1 MDRWYDSRFTGLFS
15 QLGAVPRRP
24 HDPDVALH
32 SGAFPSWASLD
43 QSRLAG
49 AAGWDAPHAEAACI
63 GEAIERL
70 DSAPLPGDA
79 ALESSCQS
87 WPLDEPAIEPS
98 RWVLFHGEQYAQPDF
113 PFVPFTPQTVCHWL
127 CFRQLG
133 SGSPVWVPEELA
145 FLEPREQ
152 ATHRLG
158 PGVSTGLACG
168 QFGQPVL
175 LRGLQEAIERDALLG
190 AWWERYAVEEW
201 PAELVFDSLGRALVQ
216 RLLRPNLRYRCY
228 RVASPFSAHV
238 TMVSLEGEDREGY
251 CFSIGSACREEREA
265 SWRKSI
271 LEAVQGRH
279 YVRALKPL
287 AAARAPAAVLGD
299 FPDHAVYYSLYP
311 QQLARTV
318 LHRAAPAATL
328 AVPGADR
335 IGDLIAR
342 LGPDR
347 PVLFRN
353 VTPPGIARE
362 IRDWYV
368 LRVLVPGL
376 QPLHGN
382 DGCAH
387 LGGPL
392 WAPRGL
398 AEWAATPPHPFP

>member
-15 QLGAVPRRP
+15 QLGVVPRRP
-24 HDPDVALH
+24 HDPEIGLY
-32 SGAFPSWASLD
+32 SGAFPSWVSLG
-43 QSRLAG
+43 QSRLTG
-49 AAGWDAPHAEAACI
+49 GAGWDDSHAEAACV

-79 ALESSCQS
+79 ALESSWQS
-87 WPLDEPAIEPS
+87 WPLDEPAVPAG
-98 RWVLFHGEQYAQPDF
+98 RWVLFHGEQYAEPNF
-113 PFVPFTPQTVCHWL
+113 PFAPFTAQTVCRWL

-133 SGSPVWVPEELA
+133 TGLPMWVPEELA

-152 ATHRLG
+152 TTHRLG
-158 PGVSTGLACG
+158 PGVSTGLASG
-168 QFGQPVL
+168 QVGQPVL
-175 LRGLQEAIERDALLG
+175 LRGLQEVIERDALLG

-201 PAELVFDSLGRALVQ
+201 PAELVFESLERALTR

-238 TMVSLEGEDREGY
+238 TMASLEGEDHEGY
-251 CFSIGSACREEREA
+251 CFSIGSACRLGRAA

-271 LEAVQGRH
+271 LEAVQGRY

-287 AAARAPAAVLGD
+287 AAARAPATGLGD
-299 FPDHAVYYSLYP
+299 FPDHAVYYSLHP
-311 QQLARTV
+311 EQLARTV
-318 LHRAAPAATL
+318 LHCAAPAAT
-328 AVPGADR
+328 AVVPEADK
-335 IGDLIAR
+335 IGDLVAR

-382 DGCAH
+382 DRFAY

-392 WAPRGL
+392 CAPRGL
-398 AEWAATPPHPFP
+398 AAWAAVPPHPFP